1 MSGDKLEHF
10 CLADLVAQANLISF
24 HLSWNWNMDMARE
37 AIRESHPDLADI
49 VEELVP
55 FSTEFLSTVVTSIDD
70 EDLKQWGQYSEET
83 LQERYNKARET
94 IKRANAPLDPEII
107 QWQDSLRARRDLT
120 SSVTTTTHEVLENP
134 TCTVSQLEEH
144 VALMKIE

>member
-1 MSGDKLEHF
+1 
-10 CLADLVAQANLISF
+10 
-24 HLSWNWNMDMARE
+24 MDMARE

-120 SSVTTTTHEVLENP
+120 SSVTTTTHEVL
-134 TCTVSQLEEH
+134 
-144 VALMKIE
+144 